1 MSRAAGRPRVAVV
14 GSIMV
19 DLIAYADPLP
29 TAGQTVEGTM
39 FQFGF
44 GGKGANQAVSASR
57 LGADV
62 SFVGRVGDDVFGGLS
77 IENLAAQAMDTA
89 GVKVVDGVST
99 GVAPIWVEA
108 SGSNRII
115 IVAGAN
121 DRLLEAEARE
131 ELARI
136 GPTDCVA
143 CQLEIPDA
151 AVGEAL
157 RTGRKWGALTVLNPA
172 PARLAAKALFGSADW
187 LVPNEHEFELLWGAP
202 PSDAEIL
209 AAAEAWECGLVVTLG
224 EHGAA
229 AALDGE
235 VIRRRP
241 PEVRPIDTT
250 GAGDAFVGGLAV
262 ALAGGL
268 PLASAIDQGNACG
281 ALSTEA
287 RGTQTSFPTRSQ
299 VDRRL
304 ELELGR
310 P

>member
-1 MSRAAGRPRVAVV
+1 MSGAPRIAVV
-14 GSIMV
+14 GSVMV

-62 SFVGRVGDDVFGGLS
+62 AFVGRVGDDVFGRLS
-77 IENLAAQAMDTA
+77 LDNFAAQGMDTA
-89 GVKVVDGVST
+89 GVKVVEGVST

-115 IVAGAN
+115 IVPGAN
-121 DRLLEAEARE
+121 ERLSAREARE

-136 GPTDCVA
+136 GPADCVA
-143 CQLEIPDA
+143 CQLEVPDA
-151 AVGEAL
+151 AVAEAL
-157 RTGRKWGALTVLNPA
+157 RTGREWGALTILNPA
-172 PARLAAKALFGSADW
+172 PARLSAKELLGHADW
-187 LVPNEHEFELLWGAP
+187 VVPNEHEFELLWGTP

-209 AAAEAWECGLVVTLG
+209 AAAASWGCGLVVTLG

-229 AALDGE
+229 AAVAGE
-235 VIRRRP
+235 VVRRRP
-241 PEVRPIDTT
+241 PAVRPVDTT
-250 GAGDAFVGGLAV
+250 GAGDAFVGGFSV
-262 ALAGGL
+262 ALAAGL
-268 PLASAIDQGNACG
+268 PIAAAIEQGNACG
-281 ALSTEA
+281 ALSTET
-287 RGTQTSFPTRSQ
+287 RGTQTSFPTRAQ
-299 VDRRL
+299 LDGRAEL
-304 ELELGR
+304 ELEL